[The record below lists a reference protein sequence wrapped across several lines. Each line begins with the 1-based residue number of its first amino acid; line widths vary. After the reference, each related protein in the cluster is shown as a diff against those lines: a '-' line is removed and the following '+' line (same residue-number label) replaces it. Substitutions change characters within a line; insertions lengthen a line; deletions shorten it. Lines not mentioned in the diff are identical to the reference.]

1 MTTRHHSFA
10 SPLGHISV
18 TEDDG
23 AITTLR
29 WASSA
34 DTTTIAGSKLL
45 QEAEAQLTG
54 YFAGVRTRF
63 DLPLRVAGSAFQRAI
78 CDAITA
84 IPFGETRTYGEIAR
98 DLGVPAQAVG
108 QGCGGNPIPLLIPCH
123 RVLGRNGLG
132 GFSGSGGVEAKVW
145 LLRHEGAGGLLI

>member
-29 WASSA
+29 WASDGSVTTASSA
-34 DTTTIAGSKLL
+34 IL
-45 QEAEAQLTG
+45 QEAETQLSA
-54 YFAGVRTRF
+54 YFAGTRTRF
-63 DLPLRVAGSAFQRAI
+63 DLPLRVVGSEFQRAI

-84 IPFGETRTYGEIAR
+84 IPFGETRTYGDIAR
-98 DLGVPAQAVG
+98 DLAVPAQAVG
-108 QGCGGNPIPLLIPCH
+108 QGCGSNPIPLLIPCH